1 MRGQFIENYPTF
13 LIDEIQFVLYDR
25 MLLEIILLP
34 LLMKFN
40 LIYKT
45 CTFQILQTVGPW
57 SKQIGLSFWTSA
69 KGSDVWL
76 TFSLGLASR
85 PGRLFIYIYIYT
97 YSCQNSKRV
106 PLEER
111 HAPEIS
117 GFCRS
122 ETPIKTDTSS
132 FIKKERERVGGRTVG
147 RVQPWVLAFSLS
159 HFDTEAVDGGI
170 MAGGCHVLKSY

>member
-1 MRGQFIENYPTF
+1 
-13 LIDEIQFVLYDR
+13 

-34 LLMKFN
+34 LLIRFN

-45 CTFQILQTVGPW
+45 WTFQIVQTVGSW
-57 SKQIGLSFWTSA
+57 SKQIGLPFWTSV
-69 KGSDVWL
+69 KG
-76 TFSLGLASR
+76 
-85 PGRLFIYIYIYT
+85 
-97 YSCQNSKRV
+97 SKRV

-111 HAPEIS
+111 HALEIS

-159 HFDTEAVDGGI
+159 HFDTEAVDGELWREG
-170 MAGGCHVLKSY
+170 ATC